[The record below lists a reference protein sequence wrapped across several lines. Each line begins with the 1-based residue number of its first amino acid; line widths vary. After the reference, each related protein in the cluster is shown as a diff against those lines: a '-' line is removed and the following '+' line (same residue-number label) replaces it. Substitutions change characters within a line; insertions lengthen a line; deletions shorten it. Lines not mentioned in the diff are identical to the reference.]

1 MDYARVFWCSAPLAV
16 ESKSN
21 GESRKMPTRPTYPTG
36 RSYAGNVQSQE
47 NSVVATVRS
56 IVQHPRR
63 GLVLRLALAA
73 AASFVAVQ
81 VVTVAAL
88 VAVDSQ
94 RKRRHS
100 PPESF
105 PHNELP
111 PVSQG
116 ENDLEVYTYGEDL
129 YSAMLTAI
137 DAAEDSIF
145 LETYIWKSDEFGQ
158 RFKDHLIRKAE
169 QGVQVYCIFD
179 EVGNLVVPQ
188 SFKQFPS
195 SVHVLRYFP
204 FRRPRHL
211 LDPRRYALDHRK
223 LLIVDDRIAFIGGYN
238 LGQLY
243 ATEWRDTHLRITG
256 PSTVRLAQA
265 FVDFWNRNAPE
276 STRIYR
282 RYPRGFDTELMVR
295 GTDALRLAFP
305 IRDMYLNG
313 IENAE
318 HHILLTSAY
327 FIPDHS
333 LLESLKAAAARGVDV
348 QVLVPWTSNHI
359 VADWASHA
367 YFMECLQAG
376 IRIFGYQHAMI
387 HAKTCTA
394 DGCIT
399 TIGTANLDRLSMVGN
414 YEINVAIYSEDL
426 AAEMEK
432 IFAADKTNAF
442 ELTLQDWE
450 SRPWYIKMSEQIIKR
465 LRFVL

>member
-1 MDYARVFWCSAPLAV
+1 MPDYPI
-16 ESKSN
+16 
-21 GESRKMPTRPTYPTG
+21 RPTYPTIRNYPG
-36 RSYAGNVQSQE
+36 SVQSAE
-47 NSVVATVRS
+47 NSVVAAVLS
-56 IVQHPRR
+56 LVQHPRR

-73 AASFVAVQ
+73 AATFVAVQ
-81 VVTVAAL
+81 AVTVAAL
-88 VAVDSQ
+88 VAVDTQ

-100 PPESF
+100 PPEAF
-105 PHNELP
+105 PHSELP

-116 ENDLEVYTYGEDL
+116 ENHLEVYTYGEDV
-129 YSAMLTAI
+129 YDAMLATI
-137 DAAEDSIF
+137 DGAEDSIF
-145 LETYIWKSDEFGQ
+145 LETYIWKDDELGQ
-158 RFKDHLIRKAE
+158 RFKEHLIRKAE

-179 EVGNLVVPQ
+179 EVGNLVVPR
-188 SFKQFPS
+188 SFKRFPP

-204 FRRPRHL
+204 FRRLRHL

-223 LLIVDDRIAFIGGYN
+223 LLIVDDRIAFVGGYN

-243 ATEWRDTHLRITG
+243 ATQWRDTHLRISG
-256 PSTVRLAQA
+256 PSSLRLARA
-265 FVDFWNRNAPE
+265 FVEFWNRNAPE
-276 STRIYR
+276 SQRIYR
-282 RYPRGFDTELMVR
+282 TYPRGYDTQLIVR

-313 IENAE
+313 IDNAE

-327 FIPDHS
+327 FIPDHA

-348 QVLVPWTSNHI
+348 QILVPWTSNHI

-376 IRIFGYQHAMI
+376 IRIFGYQHSMI
-387 HAKTCTA
+387 HAKTCTS

-414 YEINVAIYSEDL
+414 YEINVAIYSDDL

-432 IFAADKTNAF
+432 VFASDKTNAF
-442 ELTLQDWE
+442 ELKLQDWQ
-450 SRPWYIKMSEQIIKR
+450 SRPWYVKVSEQIIKR
-465 LRFVL
+465 LRFLL